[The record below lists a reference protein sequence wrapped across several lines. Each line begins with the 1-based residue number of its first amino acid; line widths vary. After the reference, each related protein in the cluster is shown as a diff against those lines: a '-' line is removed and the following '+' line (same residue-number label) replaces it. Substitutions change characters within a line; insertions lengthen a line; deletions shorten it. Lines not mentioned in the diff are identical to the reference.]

1 MSCLPSAHNV
11 VEKKETLL
19 KCSLLWG
26 VEVTVSVCVRSAV
39 EKEGGRKKGLPN
51 DFVVRFLFRMIAVP
65 CKETAA
71 RAWVTTPRKKY
82 EKKMFQRSLTAGPGL
97 IHEQTKEKGGHVRIL
112 VVPRKI
118 GKRLA
123 RKMRA

>member
-1 MSCLPSAHNV
+1 M
-11 VEKKETLL
+11 
-19 KCSLLWG
+19 
-26 VEVTVSVCVRSAV
+26 TVSVCVRSAV

-97 IHEQTKEKGGHVRIL
+97 ILESWSQNTDVERIRNCN
-112 VVPRKI
+112 P
-118 GKRLA
+118 
-123 RKMRA
+123 